1 MLGDDIWTTLIQQA
15 PGTAINL
22 LIAYFF
28 LQYMKERDKA
38 TSDML
43 QQLGDSC
50 HASQEKTVKQASD
63 ALDRNTRALDHNS
76 EALGYASHRNGKV
89 A

>member
-1 MLGDDIWTTLIQQA
+1 MDEVWKTLMQQA
-15 PGTAINL
+15 PGATINL
-22 LIAYFF
+22 MIAYFF

-38 TSDML
+38 TSEML

-50 HASQEKTVKQASD
+50 HESQEKTVKQASD
-63 ALDRNTRALDHNS
+63 ALDRNTRALEHNS
-76 EALGYASHRNGKV
+76 QALGYASHKNGKS